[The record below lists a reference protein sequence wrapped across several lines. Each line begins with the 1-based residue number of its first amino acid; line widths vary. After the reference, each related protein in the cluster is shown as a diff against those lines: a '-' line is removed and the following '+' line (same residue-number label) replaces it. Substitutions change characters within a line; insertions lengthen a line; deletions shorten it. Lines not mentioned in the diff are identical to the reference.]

1 MDIQKALSD
10 FLSDY
15 SNYDHE
21 EVERLRAE
29 EYQRIDQHGHAY
41 LDYTGGGLH
50 SSSQLQEHFE
60 NLASEV
66 AGNPHSMNPTS
77 AAMTRRVES
86 ARAAVLDY
94 FHADPDEYL
103 AIFTPNASGALK
115 LIGESYPFN
124 SKSQLLLAFDNHNSV
139 NGIRE
144 FAQNKK
150 ATLRYVPLNKK
161 ELRID
166 EDTLMHEL
174 KRSHTAPQKG
184 WVRNLLES
192 LSPPP
197 AIEPHKLFAYCAQS
211 NFSGVKHPLSW
222 IQQAQDLGWDVILDA
237 AAFVPTNQLDLNEYH
252 PDFAVISFYKMFGF
266 PTGLGCLFV
275 KRSTVKKLQR
285 PWFAGGTVSVASVQ
299 GGGHFLADN
308 EAAFEDGTVN
318 YLDIPAVEI
327 GLKHINHIG
336 VDVIQ
341 RRVLALTGWLIKQFS
356 TLTHSNGQP
365 LIGIFGPQ
373 NTQNRGATIA
383 LTVLDP
389 HGKAF
394 DERRIESLAGES
406 GISLRTG
413 CFCNPGAGEIAH
425 ALSDVE
431 MHDLFASGERVTFE
445 KLRDTI
451 EQDYQKSVSSLRVSM
466 GIASNFSDVF
476 RLVEFMRGF
485 TDRTAKEIGPHHIP
499 KDIPIRDGT

>member
-10 FLSDY
+10 FLSDFPD
-15 SNYDHE
+15 YDHE
-21 EVERLRAE
+21 AVERLRAE
-29 EYQRIDQHGHAY
+29 EYHRIDEHGHAY

-60 NLASEV
+60 NLTSEV

-86 ARAAVLDY
+86 ARTAVLDY

-103 AIFTPNASGALK
+103 AIFTANASGALK

-124 SKSQLLLAFDNHNSV
+124 TESQLLLTFDNHNSV

-144 FAQNKK
+144 FAKNNG
-150 ATLRYVPLNKK
+150 ADLRYVPLSKK

-166 EDTLMHEL
+166 EDILIREL
-174 KRSHTAPQKG
+174 QRSHPSRQKG
-184 WVRNLLES
+184 LLRNLLNT

-197 AIEPHKLFAYCAQS
+197 SIEAHNLFAYCAQS
-211 NFSGVKHPLSW
+211 NFSGVKHPLNW

-237 AAFVPTNQLDLNEYH
+237 AAFVPTNQLDLSEYK
-252 PDFAVISFYKMFGF
+252 PEFAVISFYKMFGF

-275 KRSTVKKLQR
+275 KRSTVKKLRR

-327 GLKHINHIG
+327 GLKHIKHIG

-341 RRVLALTGWLIKQFS
+341 RRVLALTGWLIQQLS
-356 TLTHSNGQP
+356 TLTHSNGQA
-365 LIGIFGPQ
+365 LVTIFGPR

-383 LTVLDP
+383 LAVHDP
-389 HGKAF
+389 EGKPF
-394 DERRIESLAGES
+394 DERRIESLAGEC

-425 ALSDVE
+425 SLSDLE
-431 MHDLFASGERVTFE
+431 MQTLFASGERVTFE
-445 KLRDTI
+445 KLRNTI

-485 TDRTAKEIGPHHIP
+485 TDRAADEIGVHHSP